1 LNGVASR
8 SDIARS
14 SCEPSLILRP
24 IRQRNQIGEAGP
36 GAASV
41 AERRQL
47 TVMFA
52 DLVGSTELGHRL
64 DLDRLAPT

>member
-1 LNGVASR
+1 
-8 SDIARS
+8 
-14 SCEPSLILRP
+14 LRP